1 MWSRSGGSQAPVPG
15 CLMAPGRHPG
25 TSSSSAAPLHNLINI
40 LQLIAR
46 ITEPQHN
53 SVQLLATGN

>member
-25 TSSSSAAPLHNLINI
+25 TSSAAPLHNLINI